1 MKIFQQKILLKQL
14 KTSDSANS
22 AILPKYIT
30 ATLSEICLTID
41 KSCAINKYVNP
52 TSFCN
57 LIKRLAT
64 CACIDTSK
72 ADIGSS
78 QRINLAST
86 ANALAIPIL
95 CLCPP
100 EDS

>member
-1 MKIFQQKILLKQL
+1 MEQVNM
-14 KTSDSANS
+14 S
-22 AILPKYIT
+22 
-30 ATLSEICLTID
+30 LSEKIE
-41 KSCAINKYVNP
+41 KSLEQELAK
-52 TSFCN
+52 SLKDEDFCN
-57 LIKRLAT
+57 LIKRLAS